1 VRPSRGKSLLRMRDA
16 SSVLRSGGEHSFSNP
31 HARCYGCH
39 GCFISLSMYI
49 PQCGASGLA
58 IKALSVLFPA
68 ASYLFAS
75 AADPRTDTMDKD
87 FWMQACNASFSRS
100 RSEMEHA
107 VYSSFSVAVSGAF
120 GLLICCARAFMSSRG
135 PLTRA
140 LRSRCS
146 HLLP

>member
-1 VRPSRGKSLLRMRDA
+1 
-16 SSVLRSGGEHSFSNP
+16 
-31 HARCYGCH
+31 
-39 GCFISLSMYI
+39 MYI